1 MDSNSLTRGL
11 PTHLTL
17 FYSKRT
23 GAIKKYTTGI
33 TDLFKAFGQAE
44 GEELSLI
51 YDTIVIDYDS
61 DVVSDYSSYVVIDG
75 VVKKINDPL
84 SDVIESVKEVKDSGI
99 ESLSYIFELDFRLL
113 EIECALD
120 LPMALSAKSTRG
132 ANEMNTYKTAKTLIL
147 AGSYEREDMEYK
159 LSVFL
164 KRGRLTQ
171 EEHDELITLMNA
183 RELVE

>member
-1 MDSNSLTRGL
+1 MHSNSLVRGM

-51 YDTIVIDYDS
+51 YDTIVIDYDN
-61 DVVSDYSSYVVIDG
+61 DVINDYSNYIVVDG
-75 VVKKINDPL
+75 VVKKTNDPL
-84 SDVIESVKEVKDSGI
+84 NGVMKCVEEVKASSV
-99 ESLSYIFELDFRLL
+99 ESLNHIFDLDFRVL
-113 EIECALD
+113 EIECTLG
-120 LPMALSAKSTRG
+120 LPI
-132 ANEMNTYKTAKTLIL
+132 KTNMKNVEEAPKMSIYTAAKTLIL
-147 AGSYEREDMEYK
+147 AGNYEREDMEYK
-159 LSVFL
+159 LSVYL

-171 EEHDELITLMNA
+171 EEHDELIAVM
-183 RELVE
+183 